1 MPALEKYTMWN
12 WIRPVVWSGLAV
24 LVCGLQGCFTS
35 QPQGP
40 ISVGLGRENL
50 RQPLLA
56 SEEMMPQPRHFES
69 NLPLGIGA
77 RIDLFV
83 SDRAEDIN
91 DLYQS
96 YVRPIQKGKIFN
108 RRPYQ
113 LDYSI
118 LPKKGEAFEEKGSLL
133 NSLSI
138 KSDYAIQI
146 GMSRRFSD
154 FSDFLKPSFWLGLDR
169 FAPTPQEPVVVR
181 KPDTVQAELSS
192 PETNLPPD
200 GHPLVDFN
208 LDELTE
214 SRWGLR
220 EP

>member
-1 MPALEKYTMWN
+1 MTALEKPL
-12 WIRPVVWSGLAV
+12 IGKSFRPMVWGCCSL
-24 LVCGLQGCFTS
+24 LVCCLQGCFTS
-35 QPQGP
+35 SQQGP
-40 ISVGLGRENL
+40 VSMGFVRDNPRRPVLS
-50 RQPLLA
+50 

-83 SDRAEDIN
+83 SDRAQDIN

-96 YVRPIQKGKIFN
+96 YLRPIQKGKIFN
-108 RRPYQ
+108 HQPYQ

-133 NSLSI
+133 NSMSI
-138 KSDYAIQI
+138 KSDYTIQI
-146 GMSRRFSD
+146 GMSRRFD
-154 FSDFLKPSFWLGLDR
+154 EFTDFLNPSFWLGRGR
-169 FAPTPQEPVVVR
+169 FAPTPPEPVVAR
-181 KPDTVQAELSS
+181 KPEIPTPELSA
-192 PETNLPPD
+192 PEFNLPPE
-200 GHPLVDFN
+200 GHPYVDIG
-208 LDELTE
+208 LDGLTE